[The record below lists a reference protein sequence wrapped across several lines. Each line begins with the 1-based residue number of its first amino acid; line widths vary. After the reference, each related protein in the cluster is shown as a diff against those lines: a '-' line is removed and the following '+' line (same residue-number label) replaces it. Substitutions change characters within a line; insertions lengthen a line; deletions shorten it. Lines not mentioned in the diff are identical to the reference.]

1 MAQNRRSIQTK
12 ETILETATRLFYEK
26 GYTATTIRE
35 ICSQSGISVSRV
47 NYHFSSKAELAGVVC
62 SQFVHN
68 FIQELRNLIG
78 NSGGYS
84 IVVESIA
91 LRFLVDLLLSDPEDV
106 LASRFYREIT
116 REGILSEAFSPRDK
130 NFFSRNMALSHLR
143 ESQFQPGYTDVYS
156 RILSAALAPL
166 LDSWDQVLEKCNSDR
181 EKANFRLQ
189 EIFVSLFMQMLDF
202 RHDIQRE
209 ILEISESCYRMIQV
223 EVLGLTQVKITTTD
237 LWPQEDRKKI
247 WKFLENSGLEEGE
260 TLT

>member
-12 ETILETATRLFYEK
+12 ETILETATHLFYEK

-78 NSGGYS
+78 NFSGYS

-91 LRFLVDLLLSDPEDV
+91 LRFLVDLLLSDPEAV
-106 LASRFYREIT
+106 PASRFYREIT
-116 REGILSEAFSPRDK
+116 REGILSEAFSPGDK
-130 NFFSRNMALSHLR
+130 NFFSRTMALSQLR
-143 ESQFQPGYTDVYS
+143 ESQFQPGYTDIYA

-166 LDSWDQVLEKCNSDR
+166 IDSWDQVLELCDADR
-181 EKANFRLQ
+181 EKANWRLQ
-189 EIFVSLFMQMLDF
+189 DIFVALFMQLLDF
-202 RHDIQRE
+202 RHDVQQDIVDLSRNY
-209 ILEISESCYRMIQV
+209 YRMMDIELQN
-223 EVLGLTQVKITTTD
+223 LTQIHITISQP
-237 LWPQEDRKKI
+237 LHRNGAE
-247 WKFLENSGLEEGE
+247 
-260 TLT
+260 